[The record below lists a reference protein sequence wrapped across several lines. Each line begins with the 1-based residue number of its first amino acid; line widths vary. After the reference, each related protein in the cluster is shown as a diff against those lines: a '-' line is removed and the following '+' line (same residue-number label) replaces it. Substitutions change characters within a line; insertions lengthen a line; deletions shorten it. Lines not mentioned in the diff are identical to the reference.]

1 MNNLM
6 TLKQAR
12 PEVQQRFMT
21 GVYLRMAIAL
31 LITAA
36 VAFFTATSETMLRF
50 LFRNSTYLFL
60 MIGELALVF
69 YLSARIRKL
78 SVPAA
83 SLCFLGY
90 AVLNGLTLSS
100 IFIVYT
106 SSSIFHVFVI
116 AAVMFGGMVVY
127 GMKTKSDFRSAGRY
141 LYMALFGLI
150 IASVVN
156 LLLKSDG
163 ISWFVSIV
171 GVVIFV
177 GLTAYDTQ
185 KLMSIAVYDN
195 GSEDFQKVAIIGAL
209 ELYLDFINIFLKL
222 LQLFGK
228 RR

>member
-36 VAFFTATSETMLRF
+36 VAFFTATSETMLVF

-60 MIGELALVF
+60 MIGELALVIF
-69 YLSARIRKL
+69 LSARIRKL

-83 SLCFLGY
+83 SLCFFGY

-100 IFIVYT
+100 IFILYT
-106 SSSIFHVFVI
+106 SSSIFQVFVI
-116 AAVMFGGMVVY
+116 AALMFGGMVIY
-127 GMKTKSDFRSAGRY
+127 GMKTKSDLRSAGRY

-156 LLLKSDG
+156 LLLRSDG
-163 ISWFVSIV
+163 ISWLVSIV

-195 GSEDFQKVAIIGAL
+195 GSEDFQKIAIIGAL

-222 LQLFGK
+222 LRLFGK